1 MEGLKFALLSG
12 GTGYNDIA
20 WNFQGYGL
28 ATADDRQGSK
38 DVWQAFSYLYT
49 VIYHPTAGYVLFD
62 VGLGPGEECDRRPAE
77 HRRINPVEVRRDQ
90 YVDEGLK
97 KLGLDWDT
105 LHEQYPKLVMG
116 QVTGY
121 GINGPLVNRPAG

>member
-77 HRRINPVEVRRDQ
+77 HRRITPWRFAAISMWMR
-90 YVDEGLK
+90 
-97 KLGLDWDT
+97 
-105 LHEQYPKLVMG
+105 
-116 QVTGY
+116 
-121 GINGPLVNRPAG
+121 A

>member
-62 VGLGPGEECDRRPAE
+62 VGLAPGRSVTAARRSIAASTPWRFAAISMWT
-77 HRRINPVEVRRDQ
+77 R
-90 YVDEGLK
+90 
-97 KLGLDWDT
+97 
-105 LHEQYPKLVMG
+105 
-116 QVTGY
+116 
-121 GINGPLVNRPAG
+121 A